1 MSLRSDLIFN
11 YLIYTSS
18 FGAVVGLFPG
28 LNAACDSITR
38 HSINN
43 HACRPSCHICIIYN
57 VCSIIGIP
65 VMYSITGATIAI
77 TAPVSIPVILKYFN
91 HHRTY

>member
-18 FGAVVGLFPG
+18 FGAAVGLFAG
-28 LNAACDSITR
+28 LNAAIESISR
-38 HSINN
+38 HYINK
-43 HACRPSCHICIIYN
+43 HDCRPSCHICILYN
-57 VCSIIGIP
+57 VCSIVGIP